1 MEKWIK
7 KYLILFG
14 LLIISIFAFKYILIY
29 LTPFILAII
38 FASLIDP
45 IVNWLAENTFLNRG
59 FSVIVV
65 LVLTVVL
72 IVTFILFGISQTYLE
87 LNRALKNLPDYNTLN
102 DRFQWFFQG
111 NSQMTKI
118 IEDLEISQPIKN
130 ILSSNLEMIYE
141 NIKNGLINFINT
153 ILSYLSKLPMLFT
166 ILLLSFI
173 ATFFISKDKE
183 KLNKYF
189 LNIFPAKWKDQ
200 AEKVRS
206 ELINS
211 AIGFIRAQFI
221 LISMTGII
229 SWLGLI
235 IIGSQ
240 YALVMAISAAILD
253 LIPIIGPALIFYPMI
268 IYNIVLGNIG
278 RAVSFFILHIFLS
291 AVRSGSEG
299 KIVGKSLGIYPLSTM
314 IALYA
319 GFRIMGLIG
328 FIVGPAVLVLI
339 KAIIQADLINI
350 GEE

>member
-1 MEKWIK
+1 MEDWIK

-14 LLIISIFAFKYILIY
+14 LLIISIFVFKYSLLY

-45 IVNWLAENTFLNRG
+45 IVNWLEKNTFLNRG

-65 LVLTVVL
+65 LVLG
-72 IVTFILFGISQTYLE
+72 IAIIITFILFGISQTYLE

-102 DRFQWFFQG
+102 ERFQWFFQE
-111 NSQMTKI
+111 NNQI
-118 IEDLEISQPIKN
+118 NNLIEDLEISQPIKN
-130 ILSSNLEMIYE
+130 ILNSNLEMIYE
-141 NIKNGLINFINT
+141 NIKNGLISFINT
-153 ILSYLSKLPMLFT
+153 ILSYLSKLPMFFT
-166 ILLLSFI
+166 ILFLSFI
-173 ATFFISKDKE
+173 ATFFISKDKK

-189 LNIFPAKWKDQ
+189 LNIFPQKWKKQ
-200 AEKVRS
+200 AEKVRK

-211 AIGFIRAQFI
+211 AIGFIRAQLI
-221 LISMTGII
+221 LISITGII
-229 SWLGLI
+229 SWIGLM

-240 YALVMAISAAILD
+240 YSLIMALSAAVLD
-253 LIPIIGPALIFYPMI
+253 LIPIIGPALLFYPMI
-268 IYNIVLGNIG
+268 IYNIILGNIG
-278 RAVSFFILHIFLS
+278 RAISLFVLHILL
-291 AVRSGSEG
+291 AAIRSGSEG

-319 GFRIMGLIG
+319 GFRILGLIG
-328 FIVGPAVLVLI
+328 FFVGPAVLVLL

>member
-1 MEKWIK
+1 MEDWIK

-14 LLIISIFAFKYILIY
+14 ILIISIFVFKYILIY

-45 IVNWLAENTFLNRG
+45 IVNWLEKNTFLNRG
-59 FSVIVV
+59 FSVIIV
-65 LVLTVVL
+65 LVLAIAI
-72 IVTFILFGISQTYLE
+72 IVTFILFGISQSYLE
-87 LNRALKNLPDYNTLN
+87 LNRALKNLPDYNSLN
-102 DRFQWFFQG
+102 DRFKWFFQE
-111 NSQMTKI
+111 NNQLTNLINELKLS
-118 IEDLEISQPIKN
+118 EPIKN

-141 NIKNGLINFINT
+141 NIKNGLISFINT
-153 ILSYLSKLPMLFT
+153 ILSYLSKLPMFFT
-166 ILLLSFI
+166 ILFLSFI

-189 LNIFPAKWKDQ
+189 LNIFPDKWKPQ
-200 AEKVRS
+200 AEKVRN

-211 AIGFIRAQFI
+211 AIGFIRAQLI
-221 LISMTGII
+221 LISITGVI
-229 SWLGLI
+229 SWIGLM

-240 YALVMAISAAILD
+240 YSLIIAVSAAILD
-253 LIPIIGPALIFYPMI
+253 LIPIIGPALMFYPLI
-268 IYNIVLGNIG
+268 IYNIIIG
-278 RAVSFFILHIFLS
+278 HIGKGISLFILHIIL
-291 AVRSGSEG
+291 AAIRSGSEG

-339 KAIIQADLINI
+339 KAFIQADLINI
-350 GEE
+350 IEE